1 MKTLTFISSF
11 TAIGTSILGQWL
23 GVLDD
28 SYAVGNAWFIG
39 VLAGLFTLLILIDS
53 QVMTKS
59 FIVNLSTISGITGV
73 GFLYL
78 PAAIINILIGI
89 KLDKKKKEEG
99 LN

>member
-39 VLAGLFTLLILIDS
+39 VLAGLITLLILIDS

-59 FIVNLSTISGITGV
+59 FIVSLSTISGITGV

-78 PAAIINILIGI
+78 PAAIINILISI